1 MMVRQFL
8 LVALFGAMG
17 AVARYGSGL
26 ALTHWLGE
34 RFAFATLA
42 VNVLGCFL
50 LAVLAHVGSVTE
62 LISPEL
68 RVALAVGFLGAFTT
82 FSTFGYETMKFAEDG
97 VWHLALGNVAANL
110 LLGLAAV
117 WGGFAV
123 ARFVFGGA

>member
-1 MMVRQFL
+1 MMVRRFL
-8 LVALFGAMG
+8 LIALFGAVG

-26 ALTHWLGE
+26 LVVHGLGY
-34 RFAFATLA
+34 RFTYATLA

-50 LAVLAHVGSVTE
+50 LAMLAHVSTTTD

-68 RVALAVGFLGAFTT
+68 RIALAVGFLGAFTT

-110 LLGLAAV
+110 VLGLAAV

-123 ARFVFGGA
+123 ARYVFGGA